1 MVYTLQAFKSSKSHL
16 REVSTSLATPTQVN
30 QLAHGLII
38 YTVPMLWWGIG
49 YNSLQTIFYQGCIIA
64 PKPFS
69 ILLVTW
75 IRDTD
80 LTLHFMFALIST
92 THWWER
98 IPATHNVFLHTHRR
112 QQISFHQNIVRH
124 WLWLLLF
131 SSSIRINYFFWNF
144 HLNLSNQELHSDVNG
159 IGIVYYC
166 SVHQDTAKK
175 HCFAGYPG
183 RCTFH
188 VSPSLTFNL

>member
-80 LTLHFMFALIST
+80 LTLHFMFALLST

-98 IPATHNVFLHTHRR
+98 IPATQNVFLHTHTGGSR
-112 QQISFHQNIVRH
+112 SVF
-124 WLWLLLF
+124 
-131 SSSIRINYFFWNF
+131 IRI
-144 HLNLSNQELHSDVNG
+144 LSD
-159 IGIVYYC
+159 IGIDCYYFPHQLESTISSGTSILT
-166 SVHQDTAKK
+166 SVIRN
-175 HCFAGYPG
+175 CI
-183 RCTFH
+183 
-188 VSPSLTFNL
+188 LM